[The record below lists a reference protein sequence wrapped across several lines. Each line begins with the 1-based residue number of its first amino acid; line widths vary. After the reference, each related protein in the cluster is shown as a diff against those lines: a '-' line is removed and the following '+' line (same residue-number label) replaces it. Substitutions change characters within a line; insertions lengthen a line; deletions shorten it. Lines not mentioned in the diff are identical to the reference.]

1 MRRRRG
7 EIRNEKNGW
16 FWTHVTC
23 EQKQTLLAA
32 DHAKLD
38 QKLSPL
44 MDIVASIN
52 IFFGT
57 NF

>member
-7 EIRNEKNGW
+7 EIRNEENGW

-52 IFFGT
+52 FFW
-57 NF
+57 N